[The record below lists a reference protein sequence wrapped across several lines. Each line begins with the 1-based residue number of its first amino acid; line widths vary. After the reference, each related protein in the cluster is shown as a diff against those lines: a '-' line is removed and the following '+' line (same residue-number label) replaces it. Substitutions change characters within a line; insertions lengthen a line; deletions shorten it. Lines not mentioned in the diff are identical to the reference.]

1 MAANALLP
9 SATISSRSSTS
20 GKNIRTPRRTPTSTM
35 FDTISMPTNGN
46 RRSSEK
52 CCIGARW
59 TYNANSP
66 PYIK

>member
-9 SATISSRSSTS
+9 SATISRAQQHLRQ
-20 GKNIRTPRRTPTSTM
+20 NIRIPRRTPTSTM

-46 RRSSEK
+46 SRSSEK

-66 PYIK
+66 PYIR